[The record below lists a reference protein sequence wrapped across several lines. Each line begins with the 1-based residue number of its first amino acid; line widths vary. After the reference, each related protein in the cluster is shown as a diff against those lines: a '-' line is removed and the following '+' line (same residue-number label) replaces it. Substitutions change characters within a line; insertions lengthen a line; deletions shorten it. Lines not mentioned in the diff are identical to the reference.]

1 VGTARSTNSSPTD
14 GHAKSEPAVSTTH
27 GGEPIH
33 PLAEWD
39 LDRDKDTFNRLAST
53 GNPLRD
59 ALTVLAAVAWWARPR
74 PGIAEPLWTL
84 IGLQT
89 GGRLLAPPS

>member
-1 VGTARSTNSSPTD
+1 MGTARSTNSSATD
-14 GHAKSEPAVSTTH
+14 GQTKSERAVSTAH

-33 PLAEWD
+33 PLAKWD
-39 LDRDKDTFNRLAST
+39 LTVTPTPSTRSPGT
-53 GNPLRD
+53 GNLLRD
-59 ALTVLAAVAWWARPR
+59 ALTVVDAAAWWARQR
-74 PGIAEPLWTL
+74 LGIAEPLWTL

>member
-1 VGTARSTNSSPTD
+1 VGTARSTNSSATD

-39 LDRDKDTFNRLAST
+39 LDRDTDTFNRLAST

-59 ALTVLAAVAWWARPR
+59 ALTVLAAVAWWARQR